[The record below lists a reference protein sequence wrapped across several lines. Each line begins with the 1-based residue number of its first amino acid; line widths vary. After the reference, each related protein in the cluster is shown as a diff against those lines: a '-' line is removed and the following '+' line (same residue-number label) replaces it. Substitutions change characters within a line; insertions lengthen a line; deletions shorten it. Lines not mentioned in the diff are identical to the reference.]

1 MNKIIL
7 NNTNIELIINEI
19 IDTEFDAIVIP
30 SNSRLLP
37 SGTTRCKILR
47 KAGSKIQIECNK
59 IILEIVKIPVGD
71 AVMTSAGSLKAKH
84 IIHVVGPR
92 FGKSNVVAKQLMFAT
107 WNSLRIGDEAGLSS
121 LAFNPI
127 SIENIGFNTKI
138 CAEVMLPTMKK
149 YLLEKNKNLK
159 KIGIYLKDL
168 PEYKD
173 FENVLDGLVA

>member
-7 NNTNIELIINEI
+7 NNTDIELIINEI
-19 IDTEFDAIVIP
+19 INTDLDAIVVP

-37 SGTTRCKILR
+37 SGTLRCKILR
-47 KAGSKIQIECNK
+47 EAGPKIQIECNRIINK
-59 IILEIVKIPVGD
+59 IANIPIGK
-71 AVMTSAGSLKAKH
+71 AVMTMGGELKAKR

-92 FGKSNVVAKQLMFAT
+92 FGKNAPKQLMLAT
-107 WNSLRIGDEAGLSS
+107 WNSLKIGDEVGLSS

-127 SIENIGFNTKI
+127 SIENLGFNTKI

-159 KIGIYLKDL
+159 KIGIYLTDL

-173 FENVLDGLVA
+173 FEDVLDGLIA